1 MKLEGKVAMVTGGG
15 AGIGQGI
22 VMQLARAGADVA
34 IVDISVDTAKETA
47 KQVKALGRKSLVII
61 ADAGDARQAEQALKK
76 TLDTFG
82 KLDILVNNV
91 GGESKY
97 YHVKEGEPYSEEQE
111 WDDTIRLNLKTTMI
125 TCHTIAPYFVER
137 RSGKIVN
144 ISSVA
149 ARPMTGSRAPGM
161 SGAGRP
167 GASFSP
173 MMSYA
178 VAKAG
183 VNQFTRALALQLA
196 EYDINVNCVC
206 PGSVYTPL
214 YERSFHR
221 RLAAT
226 PEAKGMGPQEYF
238 EKYVASRIPLGRG
251 QTVEDMGNAVVFL
264 VSEDAR
270 NITGQAL
277 NVDGGQFPG

>member
-34 IVDISVDTAKETA
+34 ILDISRATADETA
-47 KQVKALGRKSLVII
+47 KQVDSLGRKSLVII
-61 ADAGDARQAEQALKK
+61 ADAGDAKQAEAALKK
-76 TLDTFG
+76 VIDKFG

-91 GGESKY
+91 GGESKF
-97 YHVKEGEPYSEEQE
+97 YHVKEGEPYSDEQE
-111 WDDTIRLNLKTTMI
+111 WDDTVRLNLKTTMI
-125 TCHTIAPYFVER
+125 MCHTVAPYFVQR
-137 RSGKIVN
+137 KAGKIVN
-144 ISSVA
+144 IASVA
-149 ARPMTGSRAPGM
+149 GRAMAGSRAPGM
-161 SGAGRP
+161 SAARQGVTFG
-167 GASFSP
+167 P

-183 VNQFTRALALQLA
+183 VIQFTRALALQLA
-196 EYDINVNCVC
+196 EHDINVNCVC

-214 YERSFHR
+214 YERSFPR

-226 PEAKGMGPQEYF
+226 PEAKGMGPKEYF

-251 QTVEDMGNAVVFL
+251 QTAEDMGNAVVFL
-264 VSEDAR
+264 VSDDAC

>member
-1 MKLEGKVAMVTGGG
+1 MKLEGKVALVTGGA

-22 VMQLARAGADVA
+22 VMQLAREGADVA
-34 IVDISVDTAKETA
+34 IMDISRQTADETA
-47 KQVKALGRKSLVII
+47 GQVKALGRKSLVII
-61 ADAGDARQAEQALKK
+61 ADAGDAKEAEAALRK
-76 TLDTFG
+76 TLDSFG

-111 WDDTIRLNLKTTMI
+111 WDDTVRLNLKTTM
-125 TCHTIAPYFVER
+125 TMCHTIAPYFVGR
-137 RSGKIVN
+137 KAGKIVN

-149 ARPMTGSRAPGM
+149 GRAMAGTRAPGI
-161 SGAGRP
+161 SAGRA
-167 GASFSP
+167 GASFGP
-173 MMSYA
+173 MISYA

-183 VNQFTRALALQLA
+183 VLQFTRALALQLA
-196 EYDINVNCVC
+196 EYDINVNAVC

-214 YERSFHR
+214 YERSFPR
-221 RLAAT
+221 RLVAT
-226 PEAKGMGPQEYF
+226 PEAKGMGPREYF
-238 EKYVASRIPLGRG
+238 EKYVASRIPMGRG